1 MSNHFSDTFLFL
13 CLSLSRRFVRT
24 MRSAADLASICA
36 RRSSY
41 RARVSLPQH
50 SQVHFPPFLLQS
62 LPEFAHDAAS
72 AGITEQGTSS
82 PLSKVSHESAAA
94 VKFEAGIQFNA
105 WKLHVPVERPI
116 TGTQASFKSASP
128 AHPAV
133 TDSKTSSSSTS
144 RPRTASSASCAS
156 VHGFIASDDGG
167 SSAFSDSSDMELD
180 AQSSVEGRR
189 SPASARFIK
198 RSVIVPHRPH
208 TSSSHGSDS
217 SSNVRSFRQ
226 FRVQTSSAQALSTTA
241 LLRALSSSLPIVNSL
256 QVTLSLL
263 RSKI

>member
-1 MSNHFSDTFLFL
+1 MTHT
-13 CLSLSRRFVRT
+13 LSLSRRFVRT

-41 RARVSLPQH
+41 RARISLPQH

-62 LPEFAHDAAS
+62 LPEFALDAAS
-72 AGITEQGTSS
+72 AGITEHGASS
-82 PLSKVSHESAAA
+82 PLSKVLHESALPAAA

-105 WKLHVPVERPI
+105 WNLHVPFERPV
-116 TGTQASFKSASP
+116 TGTQASLKSASP
-128 AHPAV
+128 ANLAV
-133 TDSKTSSSSTS
+133 TDGKGSNGRIS

-156 VHGFIASDDGG
+156 EHGFIASDDGG

-198 RSVIVPHRPH
+198 RSEIVPHRPH
-208 TSSSHGSDS
+208 TSSAHGSDS
-217 SSNVRSFRQ
+217 SSDVGSFRR
-226 FRVQTSSAQALSTTA
+226 FRVQTSSAQALSTAA

-256 QVTLSLL
+256 QVT
-263 RSKI
+263 